1 MTEIKSIYDYQ
12 VATQETFLRDAMI
25 ANLEQDNA
33 PIIYAALELNGEAGE
48 VADIVKKQYIRDG
61 NGNLNAETVTS
72 IEKEIGDCMFAIA
85 CLANE
90 LNLDMMQI
98 ARVNMEKLR
107 SRKLRGVI
115 QGSGDNR

>member
-1 MTEIKSIYDYQ
+1 MTEINTIYNYQ
-12 VATQETFLRDAMI
+12 AATKETFMRNAMI
-25 ANLEQDNA
+25 ANLEQENA

-48 VADIVKKQYIRDG
+48 VADIVKKKYIRDG
-61 NGNLNAETVTS
+61 NGNLNAETVADL
-72 IEKEIGDCMFAIA
+72 EKEIGDCMFAIA

-90 LNLDMMQI
+90 LGLDMLQI
-98 ARVNMEKLR
+98 ARINMAKLR